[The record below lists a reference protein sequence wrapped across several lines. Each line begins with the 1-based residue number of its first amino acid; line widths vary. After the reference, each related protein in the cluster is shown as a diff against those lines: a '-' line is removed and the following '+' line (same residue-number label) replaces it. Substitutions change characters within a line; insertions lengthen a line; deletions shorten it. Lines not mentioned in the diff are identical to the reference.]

1 MTPSETTQPDS
12 RQVTQ
17 LVAEQAGRPNVR
29 LTDAEQA
36 LLAHAYS
43 FGLGA
48 RKQIKEASGSPRLKR
63 QLRGYISSGDSA
75 GELLMRSLRGLVVS
89 ITTEFANRRLGRR
102 WAAQEIDDLIG
113 DGVLIALECCA
124 GYDES
129 RGTTVAQWV
138 ATQLRQHLQNAEF
151 NPGGGR
157 TPPEWKRVTRAMNAI
172 EQQTGQ
178 VLQDKKTYSTD
189 QVLNLLIQTEEKRQV
204 AKGLTPEEAVVK
216 AHDSLSRQSVLRA
229 MREIS
234 EISALASGVMSID
247 KTIGDDGDT
256 LLDTLPDDVSA
267 QHGFSLCSDA
277 DALHA
282 LMDVLPADAVSQA
295 TQRYGSA
302 GDEVSYRRLADEAGL
317 NWLDVRQAVERVK
330 AAPGAPHAQFC
341 AFYAHIEA
349 QITVLPLLETSTQT
363 ELDPNSV
370 RELLLAG
377 R

>member
-1 MTPSETTQPDS
+1 MTPSRTAQPDS
-12 RQVTQ
+12 RQVTH
-17 LVAEQAGRPNVR
+17 LMAEHAGHLKVR

-48 RKQIKEASGSPRLKR
+48 RKQVTEAEGSPRLKR

-89 ITTEFANRRLGRR
+89 ITTEFAKRRLGSR

-124 GYDES
+124 GFDES

-157 TPPEWKRVTRAMNAI
+157 TPPEWKRVTRAMNAV
-172 EQQTGQ
+172 EHQTGQ
-178 VLQDKKTYSTD
+178 VLHDKKTYSTD
-189 QVLNLLIQTEEKRQV
+189 QVLNLLIQTEEKRQI
-204 AKGLTPEEAVVK
+204 AKGLTPAEAVIK

-247 KTIGDDGDT
+247 KTLGDDGDT
-256 LLDTLPDDVSA
+256 LSDTLPAAFSTP
-267 QHGFSLCSDA
+267 QEFSLCSDA

-282 LMDVLPADAVSQA
+282 LMDVLPAEAVSQA

-302 GDEVSYRRLADEAGL
+302 GDEISYRRLADEAGL
-317 NWLDVRQAVERVK
+317 NWLDVRQSVERVK

-349 QITVLPLLETSTQT
+349 QITVLPLVEPTTKA
-363 ELDPNSV
+363 ELDPIKV
-370 RELLLAG
+370 RELLLSG